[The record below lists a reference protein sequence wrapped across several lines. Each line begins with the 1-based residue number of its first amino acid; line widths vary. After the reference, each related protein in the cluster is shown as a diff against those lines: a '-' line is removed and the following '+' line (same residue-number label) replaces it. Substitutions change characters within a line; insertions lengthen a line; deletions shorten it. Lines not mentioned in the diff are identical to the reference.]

1 MNNFHILI
9 IEDEQNLNYFLSE
22 GLKEEGYNLHSAS
35 NLEEG
40 RNLLKKRHPDLILLD
55 IKLPDGNGIEFLRDI
70 KSNGKQVNVLMMT
83 AYGSI
88 DQAVEAIRLGA
99 IDYFSKPFDLDE
111 LKIKIEKIRKT
122 DQLKNELAYL
132 YKKEEIFY
140 DQEYLVC
147 HSSRMK
153 TLYSLVDKVANS
165 GCKTILIQGESG
177 TGKEMIAR
185 MIHKNSERSN
195 KALVDVNCAAV
206 PEQFIES
213 ELFGHEQGA
222 FTGARRKK
230 LGLLQ
235 IADKSTIIL
244 DEISE
249 MPLNMQ
255 VKILRVL
262 ETQTIRRLG
271 SVNDIKVDFR
281 IVALTNRDLGKCV
294 ADGNFREDLLYRLN
308 MFIIEVPPLRKHK
321 EDIPELLKFFIAK
334 YAQKNNKNLTI
345 TSEAINKL
353 LAYDWP
359 GNIRELRNVIERA
372 VIVADGKEISSDY
385 LYLNTKS
392 QKTDSMIN
400 NQEIKEGINLNEHL
414 EKVKDDAIK
423 RALENSGNNQAKAA
437 QLLNVPRHV
446 IRYFLEKKQN

>member
-1 MNNFHILI
+1 MNNYHILI

-40 RNLLKKRHPDLILLD
+40 RNLLKKQHPDLILLD

-88 DQAVEAIRLGA
+88 NQAVEAIRLGA
-99 IDYFSKPFDLDE
+99 IDYLSKPFDLDE
-111 LKIKIEKIRKT
+111 LKIKIDKIRKT

-132 YKKEEIFY
+132 YKKEEKFY

-165 GCKTILIQGESG
+165 GCNSILVQGESG

-185 MIHKNSERSN
+185 MIHKHSERSN
-195 KALVDVNCAAV
+195 KALVDLNCAAV

-222 FTGARRKK
+222 FTGATKKK

-235 IADKSTIIL
+235 IADKSIIIF

-249 MPLNMQ
+249 MPFNMQ

-281 IVALTNRDLGKCV
+281 TIALTNRDLGKCV
-294 ADGNFREDLLYRLN
+294 DEGNFREDLLYRLN
-308 MFIIEVPPLRKHK
+308 MFLIEVPALREHK
-321 EDIPELLKFFIAK
+321 EDLPELLMFFIEKFAK
-334 YAQKNNKNLTI
+334 KNHKNLTI

-353 LAYDWP
+353 MEYDWP

-372 VIVADGKEISSDY
+372 VIIAEGKEINSDH
-385 LYLNTKS
+385 LYLNAKP
-392 QKTDSMIN
+392 QKTDSIIN
-400 NQEIKEGINLNEHL
+400 TQEIKEGINLKEFL
-414 EKVKDDAIK
+414 EKAKNNAIK
-423 RALENSGNNQAKAA
+423 CALENSGNNQAKAA

-446 IRYFLEKKQN
+446 IRYFLEKNQN